1 MANPHTQMDAFRH
14 GDTLA
19 VRVRADAIT
28 TNTPRSLHIAMLL
41 DVSGS
46 MSGSRLDA
54 VKRTLH
60 AGRDL
65 LAAGD
70 RVTLVTFHDVATAV
84 SSQQLLDADGKAA
97 FYAAVDAIHTG
108 GSTNLSA
115 GIEELLGQRATT
127 NGTYDALLV
136 LTDGYI
142 NAGVTSAT
150 GLMTMFRSL
159 GTMPIHTFGY
169 GADHNRQL
177 LKELAVRS
185 RGTYT
190 YIDNDEVLPI
200 ALGDMLAGLR
210 GQVLAAARVEVM
222 SPGWTCMEM
231 GAEDGSGGAGGT
243 YTLGSV
249 VAERDYWVV
258 FRGSGDDI
266 GDVPAKIRL
275 LEGDEVVAE
284 TVSPLLSSDDE
295 ALMAREQR
303 LRCRVASVLT
313 TVSER
318 METGQELGAEL
329 TELRAELEALEEPLR
344 LRPLVVRMTAQMAEI
359 TEATRGYVPRPPM
372 LQSPFMWA
380 GASPVAATLSAPA
393 LPADTLARLAT
404 GCTYLGLQRG
414 VVSQSAD
421 PAGGAAAAM
430 FSSPTQHTASARTRQ
445 RYTHSM
451 DPAPS
456 ASSSPS
462 SPTQME
468 EID

>member
-19 VRVRADAIT
+19 VRVRSRLPTAAA
-28 TNTPRSLHIAMLL
+28 PRPLHIAMLL

-46 MSGSRLDA
+46 MSSSRLDA

-70 RVTLVTFHDVATAV
+70 RVTLVTFHDVASVV
-84 SSQQLLDADGKAA
+84 SSQQLLDADGKTA
-97 FYAAVDAIHTG
+97 FYAAVDAIRTG
-108 GSTNLSA
+108 GSTNLSV
-115 GIEELLGQRATT
+115 GIEELLTQRATT

-159 GTMPIHTFGY
+159 GTMAIHTFGY

-200 ALGDMLAGLR
+200 ALGDMLSGLR

-231 GAEDGSGGAGGT
+231 GAETGASAEGT
-243 YTLGSV
+243 YMLGSV

-258 FRGSGDDI
+258 FRGSDDGI

-275 LEGDEVVAE
+275 MEGNDVVAE

-303 LRCRVASVLT
+303 LRCRVATVLT

-318 METGQELGAEL
+318 MELGQELGQELGAEL
-329 TELRAELEALEEPLR
+329 AELRAELEALEEPLR
-344 LRPLVVRMTAQMAEI
+344 LRPLVVRMIAQVAEI
-359 TEATRGYVPRPPM
+359 TEAVRGYIPRPPM
-372 LQSPFMWA
+372 LQTPFMWA
-380 GASPVAATLSAPA
+380 GASPAAATLSAPA

-414 VVSQSAD
+414 VVSQVAD
-421 PAGGAAAAM
+421 PDGGVPSTASM

-456 ASSSPS
+456 
-462 SPTQME
+462 SPTQMG